1 MVMLDPVIY
10 YGDDLES
17 SGNYKVRIEGR
28 PTMTKPMR
36 RNNNIEI
43 GGRSGD
49 LLTDDDSY
57 DNIDISFE
65 ANIKSKSAD
74 PDVVQKDIDD
84 FYSWLNRGG
93 YQKLSLYYD
102 TKHYYLAAFQGKFA
116 SGNTKLT
123 RHITPVSF
131 SFTAKPYKLNKNQ
144 DGEKIVQSIPKFTI
158 DSGTRNKGV
167 PLIKINGTGNHTL
180 QVTYP
185 NKKVVKV
192 FCRNVTDH
200 IYLDCE
206 LMIAYREMAGD
217 VYSMEDS
224 VECDEYP
231 TLEKGKTEILVTST
245 NLKTIEI
252 IPRWQTL

>member
-36 RNNNIEI
+36 RNGNIEI

-84 FYSWLNRGG
+84 FYAWLDRGN

-116 SGNTKLT
+116 TGNTKLT
-123 RHITPVSF
+123 RHMTPVSF
-131 SFTAKPYKLNKNQ
+131 SFTAKPYKLNMNQ
-144 DGEKIVQSIPKFTI
+144 SNDKIVKTERKFTI
-158 DSGTRNKGV
+158 DSLNKKGF
-167 PLIKINGTGNHTL
+167 PLIKLNGTGNHTL
-180 QVTYP
+180 KFTYP
-185 NKKVVKV
+185 NKKEVKI
-192 FCRNVTDH
+192 FCRNITGHV
-200 IYLDCE
+200 YLDCE
-206 LMIAYREMAGD
+206 LMIAYREVAGD
-217 VYSMEDS
+217 VFSMEDN

-231 TLEKGKTEILVTST
+231 TLPKGKTEIEITTTTLD
-245 NLKTIEI
+245 TIEI
-252 IPRWQTL
+252 TPRWQTI

>member
-1 MVMLDPVIY
+1 MLDPVIY

-36 RNNNIEI
+36 RNGNIEV

-49 LLTDDDSY
+49 LLTEDDSY

-74 PDVVQKDIDD
+74 PDVVQEDIDN
-84 FYSWLNRGG
+84 FYAWLDRGG

-116 SGNTKLT
+116 TGNTKLT
-123 RHITPVSF
+123 RHMTPVSF

-144 DGEKIVQSIPKFTI
+144 EDEKIVKTEKVFSIDNK
-158 DSGTRNKGV
+158 GKYKGV

-231 TLEKGKTEILVTST
+231 VLPKGKSDIMLSSST
-245 NLKTIEI
+245 ATTIEI
-252 IPRWQTL
+252 TPRWQTI